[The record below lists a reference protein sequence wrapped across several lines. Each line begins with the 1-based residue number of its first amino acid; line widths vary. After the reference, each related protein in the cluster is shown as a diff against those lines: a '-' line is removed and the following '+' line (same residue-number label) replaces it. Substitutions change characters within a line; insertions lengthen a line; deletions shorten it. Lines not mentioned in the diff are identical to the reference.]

1 MFVSGII
8 PKLISVVLFFF
19 LILVGCG
26 SGNSPVDVVENYI
39 EGVQN
44 NDAKLVWQNSRFD
57 FFDNTLLKE
66 EKEKKFHEYKNEFD
80 KRGHKR
86 FKLFTASAKYNIYS
100 VEKNESRSEVF
111 VEIEYPSDKPFK
123 LGKHKT
129 AKKLKITFEVRNKK
143 GCNYLYDYD
152 WKVIEYNKQFD
163 NKVIMNFVKKNRGKN
178 LNLCYIRCK
187 SAIGYD
193 KEYFSDIKDL
203 AKNLLQ
209 EISIVENE
217 LTEGELYKHISIS
230 QNEVTDDT
238 RTYSYT
244 SRWNRMDSGDYYYTP
259 GGSSTEVK
267 GSYVSFYVTNLL
279 QCTTVNFSL
288 EIYARTMRREDS
300 LYIYEA
306 LQSTNEEYIK
316 NLKEGE
322 SRYVSTYFAGKTRI
336 RPKNP
341 KNAITSILALTGNTL
356 SSAAK
361 LTEPIDRNSVK
372 ISIKSISKRL
382 YGDELQTKKLE
393 LSKLLKKLSELE
405 NKKKNQVNIA
415 VEKKFAVEDLQDE
428 LEETRRRTKKA
439 ELKRK
444 IEEAEVVA
452 EEEKQKVYK
461 IVKEINKLKQKI
473 KNKKREIN

>member
-1 MFVSGII
+1 MLGRVTI
-8 PKLISVVLFFF
+8 PKMIPIVLFFS

-26 SGNSPVDVVENYI
+26 SGNSPADVVENYI

-66 EKEKKFHEYKNEFD
+66 EKEKKFQEYKDEFD
-80 KRGHKR
+80 KREHKR

-100 VEKNESRSEVF
+100 VEKNESKSEVF
-111 VEIEYPSDKPFK
+111 VEIEYPSGKPFK
-123 LGKHKT
+123 LEKHKT
-129 AKKLKITFEVRNKK
+129 AKKLKIIFEVRNKK
-143 GCNYLYDYD
+143 GYNYLYDYD

-163 NKVIMNFVKKNRGKN
+163 NNVIMNFVKKNRGKN
-178 LNLCYIRCK
+178 LNLCYIVCK
-187 SAIGYD
+187 SAIAYD
-193 KEYFSDIKDL
+193 KDYFNDIKAL
-203 AKNLLQ
+203 AKDLLQ

-217 LTEGELYKHISIS
+217 LTESELYKHISIS

-244 SRWNRMDSGDYYYTP
+244 PRWNRMDSGDYYYTP

-279 QCTTVNFSL
+279 HCTTVNVSL

-300 LYIYEA
+300 SYIYEA

-316 NLKEGE
+316 NLKPGE
-322 SRYVSTYFAGKTRI
+322 SRYVSTHFAGKTRI

-341 KNAITSILALTGNTL
+341 NDAFTGILALTGNVL

-372 ISIKSISKRL
+372 ISIKSISKKL
-382 YGDELQTKKLE
+382 SNDELKVE
-393 LSKLLKKLSELE
+393 LKRISEKLSDLKE
-405 NKKKNQVNIA
+405 KKRNQVNIA
-415 VEKKFAVEDLQDE
+415 LDKRDQLDELQFK
-428 LEETRRRTKKA
+428 LEETRQSNRKN
-439 ELKRK
+439 ELKKK
-444 IEEAEVVA
+444 IEQLEVELEK
-452 EEEKQKVYK
+452 EEQKVRNLQL
-461 IVKEINKLKQKI
+461 EINKLEKI
-473 KNKKREIN
+473 KKRL